1 MESSDDGGGD
11 PYATITKTALFVIIF
26 LFAFHKPARV
36 SFSSSAAVMPE
47 PVVVSAKPAIK
58 PVQATPSK
66 KKKKKLYLTFDDG
79 PNRGTKNVLHI
90 MQDEKVPVTF
100 FIVGEHVFA
109 SSSQGRMWDSLQMAR
124 EIELCNHSY
133 SHAHNHYEKF
143 YQEPDSVVHDFER
156 SQDSLHFT
164 NSIVR
169 TPGRNIWRTD
179 SIQFTDIK
187 KSAAAADSLQK
198 AGFIVMGWDLE
209 WQFDHKTMSV
219 MTTAEKMSDEIDSVF
234 RKGNTKHPDH
244 LVLLAHDQVYA
255 KSADSFQL
263 RQLIKL
269 IKEKD
274 EYELSLASAY
284 PGAMIQIKD
293 SIAVK

>member
-1 MESSDDGGGD
+1 MESSDDGGD
-11 PYATITKTALFVIIF
+11 PYSTFAKTSLFAFIF
-26 LFAFHKPARV
+26 LFSCHKPSRV
-36 SFSSSAAVMPE
+36 IFTPPAAVIKE
-47 PVVVSAKPAIK
+47 AAAVSVITELPAKTTIK
-58 PVQATPSK
+58 NK

-156 SQDSLHFT
+156 SQDSLHLT
-164 NSIVR
+164 NDIVR

-219 MTTAEKMSDEIDSVF
+219 MTSAEKMSDEIDSVF

-263 RQLIKL
+263 RQLIKIL
-269 IKEKD
+269 KEKD

-284 PGAMIQIKD
+284 PGTTPQKKDTIAIK
-293 SIAVK
+293 

>member
-1 MESSDDGGGD
+1 MESSDDGGD
-11 PYATITKTALFVIIF
+11 PYATLTKTSLLLIVLLFSC
-26 LFAFHKPARV
+26 HKPSRV
-36 SFSSSAAVMPE
+36 IFSPPAIVKQANVAKAKSMDSTSK
-47 PVVVSAKPAIK
+47 PVVK
-58 PVQATPSK
+58 K

-143 YQEPDSVVHDFER
+143 YQHPDSVVHDFER
-156 SQDSLHFT
+156 SQDSLHLT
-164 NSIVR
+164 NDIVR

-209 WQFDHKTMSV
+209 WQFDHKTLSV
-219 MTTAEKMSDEIDSVF
+219 LSSAASISDEIDSVF
-234 RKGNTKHPDH
+234 KKGNTKHPDH

-263 RQLIKL
+263 RQLIKIL
-269 IKEKD
+269 KEKD
-274 EYELSLASAY
+274 EYELSLVSAY
-284 PGAMIQIKD
+284 PGAGGNDIDSTTIK
-293 SIAVK
+293 

>member
-1 MESSDDGGGD
+1 MESSDDGGD
-11 PYATITKTALFVIIF
+11 PYAALTKTSLFLLIF
-26 LFAFHKPARV
+26 LFSCHKPSRV
-36 SFSSSAAVMPE
+36 IFSP
-47 PVVVSAKPAIK
+47 PAILKQATVAAAKSMDIAPK
-58 PVQATPSK
+58 PVTKK

-90 MQDEKVPVTF
+90 MQDEQVPVTF

-133 SHAHNHYEKF
+133 SHAHNHYEKY
-143 YQEPDSVVHDFER
+143 YQDPDSVVHDFER
-156 SQDSLHFT
+156 TQDSLHFT
-164 NSIVR
+164 NDIVR

-219 MTTAEKMSDEIDSVF
+219 MTSAEKISDEIDSVF
-234 RKGNTKHPDH
+234 KKGNTKHPDH

-255 KSADSFQL
+255 KSTDSFQL

-269 IKEKD
+269 LKEKD
-274 EYELSLASAY
+274 EYELSLASTY
-284 PGAMIQIKD
+284 PGVGIQKKD
-293 SIAVK
+293 TIAVK